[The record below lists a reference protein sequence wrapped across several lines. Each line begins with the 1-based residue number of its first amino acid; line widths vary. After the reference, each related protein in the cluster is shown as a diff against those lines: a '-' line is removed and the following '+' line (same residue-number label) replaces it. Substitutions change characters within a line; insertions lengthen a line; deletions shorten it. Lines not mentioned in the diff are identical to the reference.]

1 MGGYGGNRDCDI
13 RGIGSWGLSGRQ
25 RNDRGAFR
33 GDERSERLG
42 RARDGDCGASGR
54 DGLRS
59 DDIVRG

>member
-33 GDERSERLG
+33 GDERSER
-42 RARDGDCGASGR
+42 
-54 DGLRS
+54 
-59 DDIVRG
+59 